1 MLLHLARNLYADLKC
16 QSTFDQQKNKL
27 KIMKTIYA
35 LATTLFLACSLS
47 SFAND
52 HSSDKPKKTVSVSPF
67 VWGSPD
73 ESAPEEI
80 KLLKAKFAMVPK
92 APFVWGDVNESAPK
106 IVEEGIYLRLVV
118 PVAPF
123 VWGNADEMAPEVEE
137 LIDVELL

>member
-1 MLLHLARNLYADLKC
+1 
-16 QSTFDQQKNKL
+16 
-27 KIMKTIYA
+27 MKTIYA
-35 LATTLFLACSLS
+35 LVPTLFLACSLS

-92 APFVWGDVNESAPK
+92 APFVWGYANESTPI
-106 IVEEGIYLRLVV
+106 IVDEVNPLRLEV

-123 VWGNADEMAPEVEE
+123 VWGNANEMAPALEE
-137 LIDVELL
+137 LIVVELF